1 MVSAQAPNTRA
12 ARVVEQIGREADA
25 RSQVMELA
33 RELTD
38 SYGPRLTGSPHMKAA
53 GNFVIRRLREWGVT
67 DARFERWGPFGPG
80 WTTDRFVA
88 LAVAPAPFPL
98 QAYPKA
104 WTPGTSGEVVAEAV
118 LAAIDSEDDFATH
131 RGTLRGKYVLTPPL
145 AGASSP
151 AQLEF
156 ARRRMAFFIEE
167 GALALL
173 EPGGPAG
180 SVVVT
185 DGRLRDDAAFGGNG
199 FYPWPDPVAAQVVLA
214 TEHYNRLARMIE
226 AGSPVTLELN
236 VVNAYHPAEP
246 DSFNIVAELPGTD
259 RRSEIVLVGAH
270 FDSWHA
276 ATGALDNA
284 AGSAVVLDAMRIL
297 SALKLEMRRTVRLVL
312 WTGSEQG
319 LLGSRFYVAEHFAD
333 PAVMQPKPAH
343 APVAGYI
350 NLDGGTGAI
359 RGVHVQGNE
368 GARAALQGWLESV
381 KEFGVTTRGSGNDL
395 GQRSCG
401 VRCGRPSGARPHSGR
416 QRLRHDS
423 PFERGHVRATA
434 APGPGPQRRRGR
446 VIGLLPGN
454 PRRPAAAQ
462 APPEARSEGGWTVAP
477 GQALEK
483 VTSYNG
489 EVTKKARLV
498 NSRIVTCNFRLT
510 RLLRRCRPAL
520 QRSPSA

>member
-1 MVSAQAPNTRA
+1 MKPPLAVALCLLASLIVSAQAPNTRA
-12 ARVVEQIGREADA
+12 ARVVEQIGQEADA

-53 GNFVIRRLREWGVT
+53 GDFVIRRLGEFGVK

-104 WTPGTSGEVVAEAV
+104 WTPGTAGEVVAEAV
-118 LAAIDSEDDFATH
+118 LATIASAADFAAY
-131 RGTLRGKYVLTPPL
+131 RGKLRDKFVLTQPV

-156 ARRRMAFFIEE
+156 ARRRMAFFLEE

-236 VVNAYHPAEP
+236 VANAYHPAEP
-246 DSFNIVAELPGTD
+246 DSFNIVAEIPGTD
-259 RRSEIVLVGAH
+259 RRSEMVVVGAH
-270 FDSWHA
+270 VDSWHA

-297 SALKLEMRRTVRLVL
+297 SALRLEMRRTVRLVL

-319 LLGSRFYVAEHFAD
+319 LLGSRFYVAEQFAD

-343 APVAGYI
+343 AHVSGYI

-359 RGVHVQGNE
+359 RAVQVQGND

-381 KEFGVTTRGSGNDL
+381 KDFGVTAVGLETTSASDHAAFDAVGLPALDL
-395 GQRSCG
+395 IQEAGEYAT
-401 VRCGRPSGARPHSGR
+401 VRHTSADTFD
-416 QRLRHDS
+416 RL
-423 PFERGHVRATA
+423 
-434 APGPGPQRRRGR
+434 Q
-446 VIGLLPGN
+446 
-454 PRRPAAAQ
+454 
-462 APPEARSEGGWTVAP
+462 
-477 GQALEK
+477 
-483 VTSYNG
+483 
-489 EVTKKARLV
+489 
-498 NSRIVTCNFRLT
+498 
-510 RLLRRCRPAL
+510 RPAL
-520 QRSPSA
+520 VRNAAVVASLVYYLATRDDLLPRKPLPKPDPKAAGPWSPGR